1 VTGLDWSAPPGAQRP
16 AWVGPADRIAWFHA
30 FSGIAGDMALG
41 ACLDAGADVEAVR
54 AMLDAL
60 GLPGW
65 SLRVEPVLRGGL
77 AATHVVVEVDDD
89 AHSRT
94 AKDIVSLVEAADL
107 PERVRDRALRTFVH
121 LAQAE
126 GRLHGQRPEDVHLH
140 EVGGHDAVID
150 VVGTC
155 AALEVLGVDAV
166 FAGPVATGVGTV
178 RSAHGT
184 IPVPAPAVVELLRGA
199 PVAHVDVP
207 VELTTPTGAA
217 LLRALVQGWGPMPAM
232 TVTGSGHGAGTRE
245 LDGRVNAVQLV
256 LGEPA
261 TSMAPGVGDG
271 QPLVELAVNVDDA
284 TGEQLAHAVTQL
296 MAAGAAD
303 AWITP
308 IVMKKGRPGHVVTV
322 LADPALAPALAT
334 VLTVETGSLGVRSR
348 PVDRWPAARSFDSV
362 DVDGHPVRIKVTPAR
377 TKVEHDDAAE
387 VAKRTGR
394 PLREVVSLAE
404 EAARRRQVR
413 GLHDPSDPDFEPDE
427 PA

>member
-1 VTGLDWSAPPGAQRP
+1 MSGPDWSAPSTAERP
-16 AWVGPADRIAWFHA
+16 AWAGPADRIAWFHP

-41 ACLDAGADVEAVR
+41 ACLDAGADVHEVR
-54 AMLDAL
+54 AMLDAVD
-60 GLPGW
+60 LPGW

-94 AKDIVSLVEAADL
+94 AKDVVGLVEGADL
-107 PERVRDRALRTFVH
+107 PERVRRRAMQTFVH
-121 LAQAE
+121 LAQVE
-126 GRLHGQRPEDVHLH
+126 GRLHGERPEDVHLH
-140 EVGGHDAVID
+140 EVGGHDAIVD

-155 AALEVLGVDAV
+155 AALEVLGVDLV
-166 FAGPVATGVGTV
+166 FAGPVATGVGTT

-207 VELTTPTGAA
+207 MELTTPTGAA
-217 LLRALVQGWGPMPAM
+217 LLRTLVIGWGPMPAM
-232 TVTGSGHGAGTRE
+232 TITASGYGAGTRE
-245 LDGRVNAVQLV
+245 LHDRVNAVQLV
-256 LGEPA
+256 LGEPVA
-261 TSMAPGVGDG
+261 GEAAGVGDG
-271 QPLVELAVNVDDA
+271 QPLLELAVNVDDA
-284 TGEQLAHAVTQL
+284 TGEQLAHAVEQL

-322 LADPALAPALAT
+322 LADQALVPTLAAL
-334 VLTVETGSLGVRSR
+334 LTTETGSLGVRSR
-348 PVDRWPAARSFDSV
+348 PVDRWPAVRSFDSV

-404 EAARRRQVR
+404 EAARRRHLR
-413 GLHDPSDPDFEPDE
+413 GLHHPADPDFEPDE